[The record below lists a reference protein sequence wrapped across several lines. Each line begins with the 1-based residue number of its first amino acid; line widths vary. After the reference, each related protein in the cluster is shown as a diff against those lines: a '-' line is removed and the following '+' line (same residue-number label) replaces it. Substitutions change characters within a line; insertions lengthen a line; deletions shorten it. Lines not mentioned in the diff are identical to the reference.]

1 MTFIKHILVILFSA
15 IAGVAISQDLYILT
29 GNVRGSDGEPLVG
42 ASIYATQNPRYGTY
56 ADKNGSFTLSLPD
69 KGPWTV
75 KCSMVGY
82 MSKEFPVVFGREKEV
97 KLKAVLE
104 STVSINEAEVYGS
117 GNKNTTL
124 KRIDPKVASRIP
136 TPRGTV
142 EDVLIQAPV
151 NFTSEL
157 SSSYNVRGGS
167 FDENLVYVNDIEVY
181 RPFLTRSGQ
190 QEGLSFPNPD
200 MVERIQFSAGG
211 FESKYGDKMS
221 SVLDIHYRKPSK
233 RSTQVTASLLGAQ
246 VQHDGLTKSGNI
258 KINTGI
264 RYRNN
269 SYVLGSL
276 DETGEYNP
284 RYLDAQTYITWDPDG
299 YGPWEV
305 QLLGVYGEND
315 YQFIP
320 QNRETDVGTINSAIR
335 LSIYFDGKEKT
346 SYQTGFGALALERR
360 TENSRLRWITSAF
373 RTVETES
380 FDILGAYWLDELEL
394 DPGSDDFGESA
405 GNLGV
410 GGFLN
415 HARNQLVANVFSTAI
430 KGAYNDESSGHFLE
444 YGIKAQTEI
453 IADQLSE
460 WSFVDS
466 AGFISPHPAD
476 SIGYIDPSAQDFQP
490 LIIEDVLKAENDMV
504 SNRMT
509 AFIQDSWT
517 IEGEKG
523 TSKAH
528 LGIRGHL
535 WSFSANNSNNSTHL
549 VGGPRGHYSYTT
561 KKNPLTTWSL
571 SGGWYW
577 QPPFYR
583 EMRGMD
589 GQINPDIQPQRAIH
603 AVAGVDHEFEMFER
617 PFKFI
622 SEIYWKDLDQLIPYE
637 VENVRQRYY
646 ATNNS
651 SGYATGIDMMLNGEF
666 IDGIQSWMR
675 VSALKTEEDLDD
687 DFYLELYNDE
697 GAIIIPG
704 YTWNDVAVDTVLI
717 EPGNIARPSDQRVS
731 VSLLF
736 QDEMPRNPEYK
747 VLLSLFFGTGLPYG
761 PPTANRY
768 QDVLRTPAYRRVDL
782 GFSKEFKFGY
792 ASVEVFNL
800 LGINNTIS
808 HTWIEDINGRQYAI
822 PNFLTGRRLNLKL
835 HFEF

>member
-1 MTFIKHILVILFSA
+1 MIKVKHILLALFTAVAS
-15 IAGVAISQDLYILT
+15 IAISQDVYTLT
-29 GNVRGSDGEPLVG
+29 GSVRGSDGEPLVG
-42 ASIYATQNPRYGTY
+42 ASVYATQNPKYGSY
-56 ADKNGSFTLSLPD
+56 ADKNGLFTIEFQSS
-69 KGPWTV
+69 GPWSV

-82 MSKEFPVVFGREKEV
+82 TTKEFAVVFNTSNTTT
-97 KLKAVLE
+97 LKAILE
-104 STVSINEAEVYGS
+104 STVNISEAAVYGS
-117 GNKNTTL
+117 GAKNTTV
-124 KRIDPKVASRIP
+124 KRIDPRIASRIP

-142 EDVLIQAPV
+142 EDVLLQAPV

-200 MVERIQFSAGG
+200 MVQNIQFSAGG

-221 SVLDIHYRKPSK
+221 SVLDIHYRKPTERK
-233 RSTQVTASLLGAQ
+233 TQVTASLLGAQ
-246 VQHDGLTKSGNI
+246 IQHDGITKSGNI
-258 KINTGI
+258 KINTGV

-284 RYLDAQTYITWDPDG
+284 KYLDAQTYITWDPDG

-320 QNRETDVGTINSAIR
+320 QTRETDVGTINSALR
-335 LSIYFDGKEKT
+335 LSIYFDGKEQT
-346 SYQTGFGALALERR
+346 SYQTGFSALAIEHR
-360 TENSRLRWITSAF
+360 TENSRIRWINSAF
-373 RTVETES
+373 RTVERES
-380 FDILGAYWLDELEL
+380 FDILGAYWLDELEM
-394 DPGSDDFGESA
+394 DPGSDDFGEAA

-415 HARNQLVANVFSTAI
+415 HGRNQLVANVFSSAI
-430 KGAYNDESSGHFLE
+430 KGAYNFENRGHFLE
-444 YGIKAQTEI
+444 YGIKVQTEI
-453 IADQLSE
+453 ISDELSE

-466 AGFISPHPAD
+466 AGYISPHPQD
-476 SIGYIDPSAQDFQP
+476 SIGYIDPSAQGFQP
-490 LIIEDVLKAENDMV
+490 LIINDVLSAKNDMV
-504 SNRMT
+504 SNRLT

-523 TSKAH
+523 AAEAH
-528 LGIRGHL
+528 LGLRGHL
-535 WSFSANNSNNSTHL
+535 WSFTSNEDQGSTHL
-549 VGGPRGHYSYTT
+549 VGGPRAHLSYTSIE
-561 KKNPLTTWSL
+561 KPLTIWSL

-589 GQINPDIQPQRAIH
+589 GQINSNILPQRAIH
-603 AVAGVDHEFEMFER
+603 AVAGVDHEFEMFSR

-622 SEIYWKDLDQLIPYE
+622 SEVYWKELDQLIPYE

-675 VSALKTEEDLDD
+675 ISALKTEEDLADD
-687 DFYLELYNDE
+687 YYYELYNSDNDL
-697 GAIIIPG
+697 IIPG

-717 EPGNIARPSDQRVS
+717 QPGNIARPSDQRVS
-731 VSLLF
+731 ISLLF
-736 QDEMPRNPEYK
+736 QDEMPSNPEYK

-808 HTWIEDINGRQYAI
+808 HTWIEDVNGRLYAI
-822 PNFLTGRRLNLKL
+822 PNYLTGRRLNLKL